1 MKMRLL
7 AAALALG
14 AALPAAL
21 AAQDDDRVEIRQ
33 VRPTSAWM
41 GIRFGWEDGRE
52 SEARVDRVM
61 RGSPAERAGVRE
73 GDVVVRLNGAAPTE
87 DAVERLSRGL
97 EAGDTVRLA
106 LRRDGREQEV
116 RVVAE
121 PRRDVMVFGERG
133 GEPLVLGEGM
143 RRIVVN
149 TDTLRVHLDSLFNRM
164 DSLRVEV
171 RRMGPDERVFRFRG
185 DSVTAILRDSILR
198 SFGREPLVLD
208 GERLRAEAMRGLEGV
223 RPFTYA
229 FEPRAIAGAELAE
242 MNRDLGRYFRT
253 ERGLLVLQVSPST
266 PASRAGLEAGDVVV
280 KAEGQDVE
288 TVSDLREAFARADDE
303 LVRLEVIRQGRRRT
317 LDVRWERA
325 SYRIFAPGG
334 APGVRERVRVAPA
347 RPRGRGEN

>member
-1 MKMRLL
+1 MKLRLL

-14 AALPAAL
+14 AALPAAG
-21 AAQDDDRVEIRQ
+21 AAQENDRVEI
-33 VRPTSAWM
+33 VEMRPTSAWM
-41 GIRFGWEDGRE
+41 GIRFGWEDGRAN
-52 SEARVDRVM
+52 EARVDRVM

-97 EAGDTVRLA
+97 DAGDTVRLV
-106 LRRDGREQEV
+106 LRQGGREREV
-116 RVVAE
+116 RVIAE
-121 PRRDVMVFGERG
+121 PRRDVVVFGGERG
-133 GEPLVLGEGM
+133 GEPLVLGDGLREI
-143 RRIVVN
+143 IVH

-171 RRMGPDERVFRFRG
+171 RQLGPEGRTLRIRG
-185 DSVTAILRDSILR
+185 DSVVTILRDSILR

-208 GERLRAEAMRGLEGV
+208 GERLRVEAMRGLDDV
-223 RPFTYA
+223 RPFTRA

-280 KAEGQDVE
+280 KAEGRDVE
-288 TVSDLREAFARADDE
+288 TVSDLREAFSRADDG
-303 LVRLEVIRQGRRRT
+303 LVRVEVIRQGRRRA

-325 SYRIFAPGG
+325 THRYLSPGG
-334 APGVRERVRVAPA
+334 PGVRERVRVAPP